1 MKVMKK
7 KIRLR
12 VLSLMM
18 LLVMLVTSVP
28 VTSLNAAD
36 TGTDPLLQI
45 NNEATLETAAI
56 GATIWTDKT
65 YTFTS
70 LPSALIGKQYVMGKY
85 AYTTTEDPNNELY
98 ELDVEVLRS
107 GYLYVLTN
115 AYKTTYSEAE
125 TLDGLNYT
133 KLDIPGW
140 KFCDFTSNTG
150 YVWVYEKYVEAGE
163 SLQLGTW
170 SVVFASDEKLD
181 LTNNGYTV
189 ADSEMAVLNPTG
201 DGASVQTMELLA
213 YPFADKTA
221 YQFTDMPYWMAGKN
235 YIMGNYGAGTAEVTR
250 NGVLYMVTNTG
261 KTGGATRE
269 SILVEAGFTK
279 VDVPTFIP
287 FTGGS
292 FGSYE
297 FVLYQKTVE
306 AGTTVTW
313 PSWAIPIFS
322 GDFAISDNLAM
333 LEPDGTTTKACKL
346 EYHAR
351 LFDNRVFYEMGGTP
365 EPLLGKSFLYSGFDE
380 GATGTVTKAGT
391 LYIQVPVKAT
401 SSYTAEAEVIAAGFT
416 PTPYRIYRN
425 NTRLGFCQRIY
436 QKEVEV
442 GEPIHFGK
450 YNLVIYETLENAE
463 DYYVMPSVSTSAN
476 IYNNPKVT
484 GPTDAI
490 YTYDPSERNWQ
501 GCPSIAVTEGGR
513 LWATWFTG
521 GEDELAT
528 GNYAVLVYSDDN
540 GETWVDPAVA
550 VVHPDT
556 AAQVTKPQIW
566 IIPEGNGEYSGK
578 LWCTWTQ
585 HTGTSGFDGCMG
597 TWGAICTNPDAD
609 NPEDFRWEMLGR
621 LHDGRGSGKV
631 LVIENAEGQTE
642 WLTTAFNW
650 MSDRYYSNVYSSTD
664 YGMTWSLKGKAEVLG
679 STYNNSVLVE
689 RTDENSSKYLWM
701 LTRQLDGRNMVESFS
716 YDGGVTWTS
725 SRPSDIMHPNSDIY
739 MGRTSSGNLLMVNHY
754 MTEQST
760 KRDMLTAFLSDDG
773 GETWK
778 WSLLLDERDGVS
790 YPSAVNV
797 NSVVEGV
804 DGTIYIVYD
813 YDRFDTGQI
822 LMATIT
828 EADIMAGSYQSDVAR
843 QKVRISSIGIEG
855 PQVTEGLEKI
865 DLSDK
870 MTWASTIGNVA
881 FSAHAAFDGNEATR
895 WCASDGSLP
904 QTLTVD
910 LGAVKDIAQVNIK
923 FELASTWEYTL
934 RISEDGENWSDY
946 DTNPAEIPNQQDY
959 SHVRAA
965 QARYVAIEITNSSNS
980 YWASIFEMSVLDAEG
995 TNLAQN
1001 QPCTATSS
1009 SGHGNSAPAAFDGN
1023 YDTRY
1028 CASSETLPQQLM
1040 VDLGKSYDIGAIYLF
1055 FEQKSNWDYT
1065 LETSVDGINWATY
1078 AKPGVQ
1084 RLIDVTET
1092 KDAEARYVRLT
1103 VNGATTGDWA
1113 SLWEME
1119 VYAYVNK
1126 IDLSDKLT
1134 WASTTV
1140 DIAASAHAA
1149 FDGNEGTRWCAS
1161 DDSFPQ
1167 TLTVD
1172 LGAVKDIAKVNIKF
1186 ELTTTWEYTL
1196 RISEDGK
1203 TWNKYGTNPADI
1215 PSQQDYSHDKA
1226 AQARYVAIEITNT
1239 GLQENGNPYWASIW
1253 EMSVLDAGG
1262 TNLALNQPCTATSSS
1277 NYGAS
1282 ASAAFDGNYGTR
1294 YCASS
1299 ETLPQQLMVD
1309 LGEDYDIRSICLH
1322 FEQESDWDYILET
1335 SLDGV
1340 NWETYAQPGAQR
1352 LKDVTETKAAEA
1364 RYARLTVNG
1373 TTGGAWAS
1381 LYEMEVYSYGKET
1394 KDETGAQIEF
1404 RGGSLRM
1411 DSTDYT
1417 KTSLRFGYKIYLP
1430 EGATLNSWS
1439 WQYTT
1444 IDPNKFFTGNGVKK
1458 TVNADGSINANL
1470 VITGIPKSYYGL
1482 VLTAKMKIEYTL
1494 ADGTVCTLE
1503 ETVARERS
1511 VNIVANNILMSQEA
1525 TQTEKDYATNILQQ

>member
-7 KIRLR
+7 EIRLR

-36 TGTDPLLQI
+36 TGTDPLLQVSDG
-45 NNEATLETAAI
+45 ATLETVALD
-56 GATIWTDKT
+56 ATIWTDRT

-70 LPSALIGKQYVMGKY
+70 LPSALIGKTYVKGAY
-85 AYTTTEDPNNELY
+85 AGAGE
-98 ELDVEVLRS
+98 VKVLRP
-107 GYLYVLTN
+107 GYIYVLTN
-115 AYKTTYSEAE
+115 AYKTTNSQGE
-125 TLDGLNYT
+125 TLDELNYT

-140 KFCDFTSNTG
+140 KFCNFTSNTG
-150 YVWVYEKYVEAGE
+150 YIWVYEKYVEAGE

-181 LTNNGYTV
+181 LTDNGYTV
-189 ADSEMAVLNPTG
+189 ADSEMAVLKPTST
-201 DGASVQTMELLA
+201 GATVETMELLA
-213 YPFADKTA
+213 YPFANRSQ
-221 YQFTDMPYWMAGKN
+221 YQFTDMPYWMAGKK
-235 YIMGNYGAGTAEVTR
+235 YVKGDYGTGTAEVTR
-250 NGVLYMVTNTG
+250 GGVVYMLTNDSTR
-261 KTGGATRE
+261 GGRE
-269 SILVEAGFTK
+269 TYLKNAGYTK
-279 VDVPTFIP
+279 VDILDFDA
-287 FTGGS
+287 FTGEN
-292 FGSYE
+292 FDNYN
-297 FVLYQKTVE
+297 FVLYQKTVQ
-306 AGTTVTW
+306 AGTAVDW

-322 GDFAISDNLAM
+322 GDFVISDNLAM

-401 SSYTAEAEVIAAGFT
+401 STYTAEAEVIAAGFT

-436 QKEVEV
+436 QKEVGV
-442 GEPIHFGK
+442 GETIHFGK
-450 YNLVIYETLENAE
+450 YNLVIYDTLENAE

-521 GEDELAT
+521 GADELAT
-528 GNYAVLVYSDDN
+528 GNHAVLVYSDDN

-597 TWGAICTNPDAD
+597 TWGAICINPDAE
-609 NPEDFRWEMLGR
+609 NPEDFEWTKLGR
-621 LHDGRGSGKV
+621 LYDGRGSGKV
-631 LVIENAEGQTE
+631 LVIENAKGQTE

-689 RTDENSSKYLWM
+689 CKDSEDNDYLWM
-701 LTRQLDGRNMVESFS
+701 LTRQLEGNMVESFS
-716 YDGGVTWTS
+716 YDDGATWTS
-725 SRPSDIMHPNSDIY
+725 SRKSNIAHPNTDIY
-739 MGRTSSGNLLMVNHY
+739 LGRTSSGKLLMINHKD
-754 MTEQST
+754 TNE
-760 KRDMLTAFLSDDG
+760 RNNLTAFLSDDEG
-773 GETWK
+773 QTWK
-778 WSLLLDERDGVS
+778 WTLLLDERSGVS
-790 YPSAVNV
+790 YPSAVEN
-797 NSVVEGV
+797 VVEGA
-804 DGTIYIVYD
+804 DGTLYIIYD

-822 LMATIT
+822 LMTTIT
-828 EADIMAGSYQSDVAR
+828 EEDIIAGKYLSDVAR
-843 QKVRISSIGIEG
+843 QKVFISSLGLNG
-855 PQVTEGLEKI
+855 PQVSEGLEKI

-870 MTWASTIGNVA
+870 MTWAHTTGNIA
-881 FSAHAAFDGNEATR
+881 FSAHAAFDGNETTR
-895 WCASDGSLP
+895 WCASDASLP

-934 RISEDGENWSDY
+934 RISEDGENWSVY

-959 SHVRAA
+959 SHVQAA
-965 QARYVAIEITNSSNS
+965 QARYVAIEVTNSSNS
-980 YWASIFEMSVLDAEG
+980 YWASIWEMSVLASDG
-995 TNLAQN
+995 TNLALN

-1028 CASSETLPQQLM
+1028 CASNETLPQQLM

-1065 LETSVDGINWATY
+1065 LETSVDSIHWATY
-1078 AKPGVQ
+1078 AQPGVQ

-1092 KDAEARYVRLT
+1092 KDAQARYVRLT

-1126 IDLSDKLT
+1126 VDLSDKLT
-1134 WASTTV
+1134 WSSTTGDV
-1140 DIAASAHAA
+1140 AFSAHAA
-1149 FDGNEGTRWCAS
+1149 FDGNEATRWCAS

-1172 LGAVKDIAKVNIKF
+1172 LGAVKDIAKVNIRY

-1196 RISEDGK
+1196 RVSKDGK

-1215 PSQQDYSHDKA
+1215 PSQQDYSHDQA

-1253 EMSVLDAGG
+1253 EMSVLDAEG

-1282 ASAAFDGNYGTR
+1282 ASAAFDGDYGTR
-1294 YCASS
+1294 YCASNGD
-1299 ETLPQQLMVD
+1299 LPQKLMVD
-1309 LGEDYDIRSICLH
+1309 LGETNDIRSIYLC

-1352 LKDVTETKAAEA
+1352 LKDVTETKDAEA
-1364 RYARLTVNG
+1364 RYVRLTVHN

-1381 LYEMEVYSYGKET
+1381 LWEMEVYSYGIDT
-1394 KDETGAQIEF
+1394 KDANGAKIEF
-1404 RGGSLRM
+1404 LGGSLRM
-1411 DSTDYT
+1411 DYT
-1417 KTSLRFGYKIYLP
+1417 EYDKTSLRFGYKIYLP
-1430 EGATLNSWS
+1430 KGATLNSWS

-1444 IDPNKFFTGNGVKK
+1444 TNPNQPMTGNGINK
-1458 TVNADGSINANL
+1458 TVNDDGSINANL
-1470 VITGIPKSYYGL
+1470 VIIGIPSTYYDL
-1482 VLTAKMKIEYTL
+1482 VLTAKMKIVYTL
-1494 ADGTVCTLE
+1494 ADGTEYTLE
-1503 ETVARERS
+1503 ETVVRERS
-1511 VNIVANNILMSQEA
+1511 VDMVAENILESQEA
-1525 TQTEKDYATNILQQ
+1525 TLKEIDYATNILQQ

>member
-401 SSYTAEAEVIAAGFT
+401 SSYTAEAEVIAADFT

-442 GEPIHFGK
+442 GETIHFGK

-578 LWCTWTQ
+578 L
-585 HTGTSGFDGCMG
+585 
-597 TWGAICTNPDAD
+597 
-609 NPEDFRWEMLGR
+609 
-621 LHDGRGSGKV
+621 
-631 LVIENAEGQTE
+631 
-642 WLTTAFNW
+642 
-650 MSDRYYSNVYSSTD
+650 
-664 YGMTWSLKGKAEVLG
+664 
-679 STYNNSVLVE
+679 
-689 RTDENSSKYLWM
+689 
-701 LTRQLDGRNMVESFS
+701 
-716 YDGGVTWTS
+716 
-725 SRPSDIMHPNSDIY
+725 
-739 MGRTSSGNLLMVNHY
+739 
-754 MTEQST
+754 
-760 KRDMLTAFLSDDG
+760 
-773 GETWK
+773 
-778 WSLLLDERDGVS
+778 
-790 YPSAVNV
+790 
-797 NSVVEGV
+797 
-804 DGTIYIVYD
+804 
-813 YDRFDTGQI
+813 
-822 LMATIT
+822 
-828 EADIMAGSYQSDVAR
+828 
-843 QKVRISSIGIEG
+843 
-855 PQVTEGLEKI
+855 
-865 DLSDK
+865 
-870 MTWASTIGNVA
+870 
-881 FSAHAAFDGNEATR
+881 
-895 WCASDGSLP
+895 
-904 QTLTVD
+904 
-910 LGAVKDIAQVNIK
+910 
-923 FELASTWEYTL
+923 
-934 RISEDGENWSDY
+934 
-946 DTNPAEIPNQQDY
+946 
-959 SHVRAA
+959 
-965 QARYVAIEITNSSNS
+965 
-980 YWASIFEMSVLDAEG
+980 
-995 TNLAQN
+995 
-1001 QPCTATSS
+1001 
-1009 SGHGNSAPAAFDGN
+1009 
-1023 YDTRY
+1023 
-1028 CASSETLPQQLM
+1028 
-1040 VDLGKSYDIGAIYLF
+1040 
-1055 FEQKSNWDYT
+1055 
-1065 LETSVDGINWATY
+1065 
-1078 AKPGVQ
+1078 
-1084 RLIDVTET
+1084 
-1092 KDAEARYVRLT
+1092 
-1103 VNGATTGDWA
+1103 
-1113 SLWEME
+1113 
-1119 VYAYVNK
+1119 
-1126 IDLSDKLT
+1126 
-1134 WASTTV
+1134 
-1140 DIAASAHAA
+1140 
-1149 FDGNEGTRWCAS
+1149 
-1161 DDSFPQ
+1161 
-1167 TLTVD
+1167 
-1172 LGAVKDIAKVNIKF
+1172 
-1186 ELTTTWEYTL
+1186 
-1196 RISEDGK
+1196 
-1203 TWNKYGTNPADI
+1203 
-1215 PSQQDYSHDKA
+1215 
-1226 AQARYVAIEITNT
+1226 
-1239 GLQENGNPYWASIW
+1239 
-1253 EMSVLDAGG
+1253 
-1262 TNLALNQPCTATSSS
+1262 
-1277 NYGAS
+1277 
-1282 ASAAFDGNYGTR
+1282 
-1294 YCASS
+1294 
-1299 ETLPQQLMVD
+1299 
-1309 LGEDYDIRSICLH
+1309 
-1322 FEQESDWDYILET
+1322 
-1335 SLDGV
+1335 
-1340 NWETYAQPGAQR
+1340 
-1352 LKDVTETKAAEA
+1352 
-1364 RYARLTVNG
+1364 
-1373 TTGGAWAS
+1373 
-1381 LYEMEVYSYGKET
+1381 
-1394 KDETGAQIEF
+1394 
-1404 RGGSLRM
+1404 
-1411 DSTDYT
+1411 
-1417 KTSLRFGYKIYLP
+1417 
-1430 EGATLNSWS
+1430 
-1439 WQYTT
+1439 
-1444 IDPNKFFTGNGVKK
+1444 
-1458 TVNADGSINANL
+1458 
-1470 VITGIPKSYYGL
+1470 
-1482 VLTAKMKIEYTL
+1482 
-1494 ADGTVCTLE
+1494 
-1503 ETVARERS
+1503 
-1511 VNIVANNILMSQEA
+1511 
-1525 TQTEKDYATNILQQ
+1525 